1 MKYVFIMN
9 PNSGKAK
16 RRERL
21 ISQIEAAA
29 RTVNIE
35 ADVYFTKSQG
45 DGKRHAREL
54 CRESKSR
61 GERLRIYGCGG
72 DGTINE
78 LVNGCFGFDNV
89 EIGAVPVG
97 TGNDYIRNYGK
108 ASDFMDIK
116 RQLLGN
122 SVESDL
128 IKYRSVYDKNIM
140 KGYCAN
146 MFNIGFDCNVVDM
159 TTKIKRFPLI
169 GGSLAYLIS
178 VFIILVRKK
187 GANLRIE
194 YENGSVIDEK
204 ILLIAIANGAFCGGG
219 VKGVPRSRTDDGFMD
234 VSVVRDVTR
243 RFFVRLF
250 PSYAKGVHLE
260 RRDIKEGDVIRYSR
274 EKSLIITANGESLR
288 LCTDGEITTQKRVEF
303 SIVEK
308 GFRFIVPQGI

>member
-29 RTVNIE
+29 GTVNIE

-45 DGKRHAREL
+45 DGKRYARKL

-108 ASDFMDIK
+108 VSDFMDIK

-128 IKYRSVYDKNIM
+128 IKYRSVYNKNIM
-140 KGYCAN
+140 EGYCAN

-159 TTKIKRFPLI
+159 TARIKRFPLI

-204 ILLIAIANGAFCGGG
+204 ILLVAIANGAFCGGG